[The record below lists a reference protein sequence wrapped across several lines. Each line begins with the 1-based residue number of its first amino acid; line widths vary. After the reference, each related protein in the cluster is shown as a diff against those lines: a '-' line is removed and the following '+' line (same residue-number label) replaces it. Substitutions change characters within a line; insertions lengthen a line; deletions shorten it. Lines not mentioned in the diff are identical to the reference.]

1 MNNTLI
7 IKKVL
12 HILLTIAYVTLILC
26 LFGYTIFKVHGFTYN
41 IEKNEI
47 QLTSVIDIATYPHGA
62 EIYLDGGKYNE
73 KTNTIIR
80 PEPGKHTITF
90 KKEGFATF
98 EKEISV
104 LTKEATQLEILLLPN
119 YRIKVPKTLLK
130 NVHLIEINPFD
141 KNTAALVDNEHN
153 RIVIYDMNKE
163 KIIDIAP
170 TSDKILQIKWYES
183 EIIAYQLED
192 RSIQTYNIWNKKQIS
207 KPLSTNNFFNKSC
220 VKATRLTSLF
230 SSVFLL

>member
-12 HILLTIAYVTLILC
+12 HILLIATYATLILC

-47 QLTSVIDIATYPHGA
+47 QLTSVIDITTYPRGA
-62 EIYLDGGKYNE
+62 EICLDGGKYNE

-170 TSDKILQIKWYES
+170 TSDFITP
-183 EIIAYQLED
+183 
-192 RSIQTYNIWNKKQIS
+192 RSIIVRAVMPILVAVK
-207 KPLSTNNFFNKSC
+207 STPI
-220 VKATRLTSLF
+220 TRLSLC
-230 SSVFLL
+230 VLLLET